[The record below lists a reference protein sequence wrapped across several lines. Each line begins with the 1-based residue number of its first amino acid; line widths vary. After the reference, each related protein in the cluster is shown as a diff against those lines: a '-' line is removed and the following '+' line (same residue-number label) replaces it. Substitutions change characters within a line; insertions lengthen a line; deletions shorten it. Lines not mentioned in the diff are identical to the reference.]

1 MAYTIIR
8 GGRVL
13 DIRAGTADTA
23 DILIED
29 DTIRELGPP
38 GLAAPEGAREITAA
52 RRLIHP
58 GLINA
63 HTHSHGNLGKGMG
76 DRWTLELLLAAA
88 PWIGAN
94 RTADDICLSAQ
105 IGAVEMVL
113 KGVTA
118 LYDLFFE
125 WPVPTGDGVAAV
137 GSAYEEVGIRAV
149 IAPMVADRTFYE
161 AIPGLADAL
170 PPSLQERVATLR
182 LPPGAATL
190 KAIRDALHSWPFDRD
205 RIRPA
210 VAPTIPHHCSDDFI
224 LGCAALSRDFG
235 VGLHSHVGESKVQA
249 VASLKVYGSTQTT
262 HLDRLGVIGPHF
274 TVAHG
279 VWLDPDDM
287 ALLGDKGASVAHN
300 PGSNMRLGS
309 GLADTRGMLDR
320 SVNLGIGT
328 DGASCSDNQN
338 MYEAMRLASF
348 VSKVQGPEWR
358 RWLTTGEA
366 ALAATEGSARVLGF
380 DRVGRIAS

>member
-13 DIRAGTADTA
+13 DIRAGTAEPA

-38 GLAAPEGAREITAA
+38 GVPAPEGAREIAAA

-58 GLINA
+58 GLVNA

-88 PWIGAN
+88 PWIGGN
-94 RTADDICLSAQ
+94 RTKDDLHLSAQ

-113 KGVTA
+113 KGCTA

-125 WPVPTGDGVAAV
+125 WPVPTSDGVAAV
-137 GSAYEEVGIRAV
+137 GSAYDEVGIRAV

-161 AIPGLADAL
+161 AIPGLAEAL
-170 PPSLQERVATLR
+170 PPSLQERVASLR
-182 LPPGAATL
+182 LAPGATTL
-190 KAIRDALHSWPFDRD
+190 QAIRDALHGWRFDRD

-224 LGCAALSRDFG
+224 LGCAALSRDFDI
-235 VGLHSHVGESKVQA
+235 GLHSHVAELKVQA
-249 VASLKVYGSTQTT
+249 VASLKVYGEHADRASRPARRHRAAFHGGARGLARSRRHGASRRQG
-262 HLDRLGVIGPHF
+262 RLGR
-274 TVAHG
+274 AQ
-279 VWLDPDDM
+279 
-287 ALLGDKGASVAHN
+287 
-300 PGSNMRLGS
+300 S
-309 GLADTRGMLDR
+309 GQQHA
-320 SVNLGIGT
+320 
-328 DGASCSDNQN
+328 A
-338 MYEAMRLASF
+338 RLAGWPIPGGCSIGG
-348 VSKVQGPEWR
+348 SIS
-358 RWLTTGEA
+358 
-366 ALAATEGSARVLGF
+366 GSAPT
-380 DRVGRIAS
+380 GRRAPITRTCTRRCGSRRSFRKCRGRSGGAG